1 MPETPAPID
10 PDLHLTLQ
18 LELRLRRHGP
28 ESRWSGEV
36 CAPGQVR
43 GLSFAN
49 LPALIAW
56 IARLE
61 PQPPSGGI
69 R

>member
-1 MPETPAPID
+1 MPEPALPSD

-18 LELRLRRHGP
+18 LELHLRRHGP
-28 ESRWSGEV
+28 ESQWSGEV
-36 CAPGQVR
+36 CAPGQAH

-61 PQPPSGGI
+61 PQPPTGGI